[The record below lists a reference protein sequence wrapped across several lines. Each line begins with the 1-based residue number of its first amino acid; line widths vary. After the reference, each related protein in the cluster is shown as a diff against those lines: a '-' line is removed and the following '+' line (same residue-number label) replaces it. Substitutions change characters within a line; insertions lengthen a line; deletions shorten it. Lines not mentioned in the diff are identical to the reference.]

1 MVVVPRLTARATA
14 PPRVVV
20 PRAARIVIV
29 FISAAHRA
37 RAALVVAIA

>member
-20 PRAARIVIV
+20 PRAARIV